1 VRLAPFHSHLKMSS
15 AGGVPG
21 GEAKNIHERSLMAKR
36 RNNGR
41 IALRTGSFGK
51 GRYSQWSALVR
62 SLGFGL
68 RLTLTALFVALVGC
82 HKSQTSS
89 VLQLRLGYF
98 PNVTH
103 AQALVGLAKGEFQ
116 KEFSLPVD
124 FVPRV
129 FNSGPSAIEALLAD
143 AIDLTYVGPSPAI
156 NGFVRSQGKALR
168 VISGAASGGAV
179 FVKRAGVSLGRKE
192 DYAGKRFAAPQI
204 GNSQDISLRSY
215 LNDLGYLP
223 KEKGGN
229 VEVLPLANP
238 DILMLFLRKEI
249 DGAWVPE
256 PWGAILVQRG
266 NGSVLIDERDLWPD
280 RKFATAVLVASKR
293 ILDERPDWVRRFLK
307 LHVKLTRW
315 VQENPEE
322 AKQLIN
328 REITRLTRK
337 PMPEKILE
345 EAFSRFEVTSDPIP
359 SSLVTFFQRARR
371 LNYIRRG
378 DIEGLCDLR
387 YLDEITLNKE
397 NSD

>member
-1 VRLAPFHSHLKMSS
+1 
-15 AGGVPG
+15 
-21 GEAKNIHERSLMAKR
+21 
-36 RNNGR
+36 
-41 IALRTGSFGK
+41 
-51 GRYSQWSALVR
+51 
-62 SLGFGL
+62 
-68 RLTLTALFVALVGC
+68 
-82 HKSQTSS
+82 
-89 VLQLRLGYF
+89 
-98 PNVTH
+98 
-103 AQALVGLAKGEFQ
+103 
-116 KEFSLPVD
+116 
-124 FVPRV
+124 V